1 MKLQKSGM
9 KERRRHNHLRILF
22 MDLRMFW
29 QRFILRRPPERH
41 LVAIPA
47 AGLGSVRV
55 LKSR

>member
-1 MKLQKSGM
+1 M
-9 KERRRHNHLRILF
+9 KERRRHSHLRILF